1 MWLLIYYKTKVGKAL
16 NSSAILADAACS
28 RACVYLSVVLFV
40 ASVGF
45 ELTGI
50 GYLDSIG
57 ALLIAWFSW
66 KEGREAFDKAKGLD
80 CSCAC
85 SSK

>member
-1 MWLLIYYKTKVGKAL
+1 L
-16 NSSAILADAACS
+16 NSAAILADAACS
-28 RACVYLSVVLFV
+28 RACVYLSVVLLV

-50 GYLDSIG
+50 GYLDAIG
-57 ALLIAWFSW
+57 ALLIAWFTL
-66 KEGREAFDKAKGLD
+66 KEGREAFDNSTGLN
-80 CSCAC
+80 CSCSC